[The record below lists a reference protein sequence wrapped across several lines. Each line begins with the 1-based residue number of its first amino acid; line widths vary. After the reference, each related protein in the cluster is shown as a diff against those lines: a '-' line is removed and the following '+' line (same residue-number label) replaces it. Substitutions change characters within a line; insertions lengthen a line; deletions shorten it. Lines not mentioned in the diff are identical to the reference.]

1 MAKHGTRNQ
10 RLGWALFVLYLAALM
25 YLMFF
30 SDMAERGLGVKAEY
44 TYNLKPFVEIRRY
57 LFHASQIGFR
67 GVFLNI
73 FGNILG
79 FMPFGFILG
88 VISSRC
94 RRYWY
99 DAVICTY
106 LLSYGIEMVQL
117 IFRAGSCDVDDIIL
131 NTLGGTLGYIG
142 FCIVQRIRIRRYRRK
157 HPKRRRVS

>member
-1 MAKHGTRNQ
+1 MAKHSTRNQ
-10 RLGWALFVLYLAALM
+10 RFGWVLFVLYLGALF

-30 SDMAERGLGVKAEY
+30 SDMAERGFGVKADY
-44 TYNLKPFVEIRRY
+44 TYNLKRFVEIRRY

-73 FGNILG
+73 YGNILG

-94 RRYWY
+94 RKHWY
-99 DAVICTY
+99 DAVIITY
-106 LLSYGIEMVQL
+106 LLSYSIEMIQL

-131 NTLGGTLGYIG
+131 NTLGGALGYLM
-142 FCIVQRIRIRRYRRK
+142 FRIVQHERIRRYFLK
-157 HPKRRRVS
+157 HPKRRRT